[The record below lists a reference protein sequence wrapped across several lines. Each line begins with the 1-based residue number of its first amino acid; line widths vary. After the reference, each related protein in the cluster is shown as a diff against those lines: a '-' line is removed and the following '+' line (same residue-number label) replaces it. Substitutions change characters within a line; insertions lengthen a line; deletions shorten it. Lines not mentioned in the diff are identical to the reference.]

1 MTLIQKYII
10 YAMAIVVALLLGVI
24 GYQYVNIQKAK
35 ITSLE
40 QEKKQLLLVAEANEQ
55 NRKDAETAMRNMQ
68 SIKTEMSKK
77 LDSAISGMSQG
88 KCMSVQDEETF
99 IDIFTAYNKCVQST
113 SNNKADK

>member
-1 MTLIQKYII
+1 MAFIQKYVIAALGLVII
-10 YAMAIVVALLLGVI
+10 CLAGLAGV
-24 GYQYVNIQKAK
+24 QYVNIQKAK

-99 IDIFTAYNKCVQST
+99 IDIFTAYNKCLQST